1 MKLNPIQIAASGVG
15 AVLAAVIASF
25 FGVQGTIVGV
35 LVGSIVASTGSVLV
49 FKSLERTH
57 RAVRQVVADPRRASL
72 FRGRGSTAAA
82 GSVTARRQELGP
94 GLGAGVLPEE
104 GGTAAGAGRVEH
116 HGSGAGAGPVDGA
129 DATSGRRV
137 PPERRLVARSGPGNR
152 ASGRP
157 VGPAAARDRTAGA
170 VPGHLPPRRRIRWP
184 ALVVTTV
191 LVVVAASAVV
201 TAIEL
206 AAGETL
212 STLLGVHGAKGSTSI
227 GSIVSP
233 TPTTTRPTSS
243 TTTTTTTSTTTT
255 TTTTTTTSSTTTTS
269 PGSAPGSTSTTLPGA
284 SAPSTAPK
292 S

>member
-1 MKLNPIQIAASGVG
+1 VKLNPIQIAASGVG

-152 ASGRP
+152 AAGRP
-157 VGPAAARDRTAGA
+157 VGPAAASDRTAGA
-170 VPGHLPPRRRIRWP
+170 VAGHLPPRRRIRWP
-184 ALVVTTV
+184 ALVATTV
-191 LVVVAASAVV
+191 LVVVAAFAVV

>member
-1 MKLNPIQIAASGVG
+1 MKLNPIQIAASAVG

-49 FKSLERTH
+49 FQSLERTH

-152 ASGRP
+152 AAGRP
-157 VGPAAARDRTAGA
+157 VGPAAASDRTAGA
-170 VPGHLPPRRRIRWP
+170 VAGHLPPRRRIRWP
-184 ALVVTTV
+184 ALVATTV
-191 LVVVAASAVV
+191 LVVVAAFAVV

-243 TTTTTTTSTTTT
+243 TTTTTTASTTTT

-269 PGSAPGSTSTTLPGA
+269 PGSAPGSTSTTLPRTTT
-284 SAPSTAPK
+284 TAPAPR